1 MIKELPESEGSV
13 LGVEITSK
21 VSLEEEKEWIE
32 RFEKVIKKRG
42 KISAL
47 VVLGEQASWGID
59 AGIEDLKWIMTHMKQ
74 FNKIAIVS
82 ERNVWKWLVAIDSP
96 FARMVGIGEKYFEL
110 SELADAWKWVKE

>member
-47 VVLGEQASWGID
+47 VVLGEQASAPYRKLRIHFWQYEI
-59 AGIEDLKWIMTHMKQ
+59 
-74 FNKIAIVS
+74 
-82 ERNVWKWLVAIDSP
+82 
-96 FARMVGIGEKYFEL
+96 
-110 SELADAWKWVKE
+110 